1 MNMTQK
7 VTASV
12 VAAAAFS
19 AILFTSASAMKPA
32 QFAAANA
39 PQGDQSAAVIQPLNS
54 KETPESQLK
63 DMTY

>member
-7 VTASV
+7 ITAS
-12 VAAAAFS
+12 AAAAAVFS
-19 AILFTSASAMKPA
+19 AILFTSAGATKLA
-32 QFAAANA
+32 
-39 PQGDQSAAVIQPLNS
+39 QSAADVPQSVQPAAAVQPLNS